1 MHDLTMSV
9 VIPAHNEEENL
20 QHTIPDVQSALQGA
34 SIPYEIIVVNDNS
47 TDGTERVIERLME
60 GDKNVKAVTR
70 TPPSGFGR
78 AVRSGLEFVQGD
90 VVAIYMADQSDDPQD
105 LIKCYEKIEEGFD
118 CVFGTRFAKT
128 SKVKGYPRRK
138 LVINR
143 LVNKAIQI
151 LFWTRHNDL
160 TNAFKVY
167 RTDVVRECGPYKS
180 SHFNITIEMSLGALI
195 RGYSIARVPV
205 NWEGRT
211 WGSSN
216 LRMTEMGRRYLS
228 VLLKVFFERIL
239 ISDDLV
245 AERLARQLYDSSK
258 SPHLEKRILDLERTV
273 EGLKTKDQS

>member
-1 MHDLTMSV
+1 
-9 VIPAHNEEENL
+9 
-20 QHTIPDVQSALQGA
+20 
-34 SIPYEIIVVNDNS
+34 
-47 TDGTERVIERLME
+47 
-60 GDKNVKAVTR
+60 
-70 TPPSGFGR
+70 
-78 AVRSGLEFVQGD
+78 
-90 VVAIYMADQSDDPQD
+90 MADQSDDPQD

-118 CVFGTRFAKT
+118 CVFGTRFTKT

-211 WGSSN
+211 WGSSS

-245 AERLARQLYDSSK
+245 AERLARQLYDNSK